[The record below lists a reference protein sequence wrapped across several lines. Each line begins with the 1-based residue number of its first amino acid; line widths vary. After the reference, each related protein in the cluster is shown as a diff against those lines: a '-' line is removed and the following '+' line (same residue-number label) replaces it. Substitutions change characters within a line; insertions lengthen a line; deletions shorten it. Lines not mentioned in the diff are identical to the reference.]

1 MSQPRSTSQAET
13 HSGRWTRAAIARA
26 ALTILAIVLI
36 ETVICGVAAGVPALL
51 LYAGLTMLPGPWWQ
65 VIALAVGAAPAYV
78 LFALCL
84 MALSAAS
91 MRLTGARTPPD
102 REMRIADMSWEL
114 LQWARYLAS
123 SHVVRLF
130 AGPMFRGTPV
140 WTTYL
145 RMNGAR
151 FGRRVY
157 VNSLCVSDH
166 NLLEF
171 GHDVVIGDDVH
182 LSGHTVERG
191 VVKTGGVRLGD
202 GVTIGLASVV
212 EIDVEIGERA
222 QVGALSFVPKHARLS
237 AGEVYVG
244 QPVKPLHPPAI
255 LGTK

>member
-1 MSQPRSTSQAET
+1 MSQPRSTSQAEA
-13 HSGRWTRAAIARA
+13 HSGRWTPAAIARA
-26 ALTILAIVLI
+26 AFTILAIVLV
-36 ETVICGVAAGVPALL
+36 ETAVVGVAAAVPALL
-51 LYAGLTMLPGPWWQ
+51 LYAGLTMVPTPWWR
-65 VIALAVGAAPAYV
+65 VIALAFGAAPAYV

-84 MALSAAS
+84 MTLSAAS
-91 MRLTGARTPPD
+91 VRLTGARTPAD
-102 REMRIADMSWEL
+102 REMRIADMDWDL

-123 SHVVRLF
+123 SHLVRVL
-130 AGPMFRGTPV
+130 AGPLFLGTPV

-157 VNSLCVSDH
+157 VNSLFVSDH

-171 GHDVVIGDDVH
+171 GHDVVIGSQVH

-191 VVKTGGVRLGD
+191 VVKTGRVRLGD
-202 GVTIGLASVV
+202 GVTIGLSSVV
-212 EIDVEIGERA
+212 EIDVEVGARA

-244 QPVKPLHPPAI
+244 APVKPLHPPAI

>member
-1 MSQPRSTSQAET
+1 MSQPRSTSQAELRA
-13 HSGRWTRAAIARA
+13 GRWTPAAIARA
-26 ALTILAIVLI
+26 ALAIVTIVLV
-36 ETVICGVAAGVPALL
+36 ETAVCGVAATVPAVL

-65 VIALAVGAAPAYV
+65 VVALAFAAAPAYI

-84 MALSAAS
+84 MTLSAAS
-91 MRLTGARTPPD
+91 MRLTGARTPAN

-130 AGPMFRGTPV
+130 AGPLFRGTPV

-157 VNSLCVSDH
+157 VNSLFVSDH

-171 GHDVVIGDDVH
+171 GHDVVIGAEVH
-182 LSGHTVERG
+182 LSGHTVEHG
-191 VVKTGGVRLGD
+191 VVKTGVVRLGD

-212 EIDVEIGERA
+212 DIDVEVGARA
-222 QVGALSFVPKHARLS
+222 QVGALSFVPKHARLD
-237 AGEVYVG
+237 AGGVYVG